1 MTPSPLRRFAFPAFT
16 PGVAVLLLFLFR
28 THPSLIP
35 IRCATMARLSLFS
48 SYRPPV
54 QLSSYLPHAFWAY
67 LVFRGPAK
75 TAKSKSMAFILI
87 VSLIYWSIL
96 YLQRHLPLFVQ
107 YNAILRR
114 FLSVTLLLQ
123 LGASAYILA
132 SLRFQRSVNPLN
144 LLTVAFCQGGLLTLI
159 FSLHALLLL
168 LFASAASMAGDAF
181 ASLLASLLLLVFVYY
196 FPRMPN
202 FFLSFSP
209 TLRRTMAALLLFFL
223 VLTPQFV
230 IILRMVAA
238 YVLCVILPPQTQ
250 AKGINFLVREIRKYV
265 SIEYSDATWIV
276 DRFSWS
282 IASLF
287 LLCNV
292 AKVYI
297 H

>member
-1 MTPSPLRRFAFPAFT
+1 MGR
-16 PGVAVLLLFLFR
+16 
-28 THPSLIP
+28 
-35 IRCATMARLSLFS
+35 
-48 SYRPPV
+48 
-54 QLSSYLPHAFWAY
+54 
-67 LVFRGPAK
+67 
-75 TAKSKSMAFILI
+75 SKSMAFIAM
-87 VSLIYWSIL
+87 VSLFYWSIL
-96 YLQRHLPLFVQ
+96 YLQPYLPSFVM
-107 YNAILRR
+107 YNATLRR
-114 FLSVTLLLQ
+114 LLSVTLLFQ

-132 SLRFQRSVNPLN
+132 SLRFQRSFNRLD
-144 LLTVAFCQGGLLTLI
+144 LLTVAFCQGGLLTFI

-168 LFASAASMAGDAF
+168 LFAGVASMAGDAF
-181 ASLLASLLLLVFVYY
+181 TSFLAGLMILVFVYY

-209 TLRRTMAALLLFFL
+209 TLRRTMAALLLLLL

-230 IILRMVAA
+230 LILRMLAA

-265 SIEYSDATWIV
+265 SIEYGDANWIV

>member
-1 MTPSPLRRFAFPAFT
+1 MSPSPLRRVTFTAFT
-16 PGVAVLLLFLFR
+16 PGVAALLLFLLQ
-28 THPSLIP
+28 THPSFILI
-35 IRCATMARLSLFS
+35 RSATMARLSLLPS
-48 SYRPPV
+48 CRPPV
-54 QLSSYLPHAFWAY
+54 QLSSYLPHVLWGY
-67 LVFRGPAK
+67 LVIRGPAK
-75 TAKSKSMAFILI
+75 TSRSKSMAFIAM
-87 VSLIYWSIL
+87 VSLFYWSIM
-96 YLQRHLPLFVQ
+96 YLQPHLPLFVRH
-107 YNAILRR
+107 NATLCRL
-114 FLSVTLLLQ
+114 LSVTLFFQ

-132 SLRFQRSVNPLN
+132 SLRFQRSFNRLD

-159 FSLHALLLL
+159 LSLHILLLL
-168 LFASAASMAGDAF
+168 LFAGVASMAGDAF
-181 ASLLASLLLLVFVYY
+181 ASFLAGLMILIFVYY

-209 TLRRTMAALLLFFL
+209 TLRRTMAALLLLFL

-230 IILRMVAA
+230 IILRMLAA

-250 AKGINFLVREIRKYV
+250 AKGINFLVREIRKHV
-265 SIEYSDATWIV
+265 SIEYSDANWIV

-292 AKVYI
+292 AKIYI

>member
-1 MTPSPLRRFAFPAFT
+1 MSPSPLRRIAFTAFT
-16 PGVAVLLLFLFR
+16 PGVAALLLFLLR
-28 THPSLIP
+28 THPSLIS
-35 IRCATMARLSLFS
+35 IRSATMARLSLLPS
-48 SYRPPV
+48 CRPPV
-54 QLSSYLPHAFWAY
+54 QLSSYLPHVLWSY
-67 LVFRGPAK
+67 LVFKGPGK
-75 TAKSKSMAFILI
+75 MGRSKSMAFIAM
-87 VSLIYWSIL
+87 VSLFYWSIL
-96 YLQRHLPLFVQ
+96 YLQPYLPSFVM
-107 YNAILRR
+107 YNATLRR
-114 FLSVTLLLQ
+114 LLSVTLLFQ

-132 SLRFQRSVNPLN
+132 SLRFQRSFNRLD
-144 LLTVAFCQGGLLTLI
+144 LLTVAFCQGGLLTFI

-168 LFASAASMAGDAF
+168 LFAGLASMAGDAF
-181 ASLLASLLLLVFVYY
+181 TSFLAGLMILVFVYY

-209 TLRRTMAALLLFFL
+209 TLRRTMAALLLLLL

-230 IILRMVAA
+230 LILRMLAA

-265 SIEYSDATWIV
+265 SIEYGDANWIV